1 MPIIQVNILA
11 GRSPELKAELAAKIT
26 EVVSQTLQARPE
38 TIRVLLQEYADG
50 EWFVAG
56 KAMPVVKP
64 PGS

>member
-11 GRSPELKAELAAKIT
+11 GRSAELKAELAAKIT
-26 EVVSQTLQARPE
+26 EAVCQTLQAKPE
-38 TIRVLLQEYADG
+38 TVRVLLQEYSDN

-56 KAMPVVKP
+56 KALPVAKS

>member
-26 EVVSQTLQARPE
+26 ETVSQTLQAKPE
-38 TIRVLLQEYADG
+38 TIRVLLQEYAEG
-50 EWFVAG
+50 EWFVGG
-56 KAMPVVKP
+56 KSMPVAKP

>member
-26 EVVSQTLQARPE
+26 EAVCTTLQAKPE
-38 TIRVLLQEYADG
+38 TVRVLLQEYADG

-56 KAMPVVKP
+56 KSIPVVKP
-64 PGS
+64 PGT